1 MINLA
6 ISIEDIIK
14 KIDNIVWGI
23 PLIALIIIVGIVLTI
38 LLKGIQFRKL
48 GLAFK
53 FLTEKEDGEG
63 EVSTFQALCI
73 SLSATIGTG
82 NITGVATAVA
92 IGGPGALFWMIVTA
106 LLGMATKY
114 AEGYLAIRYRHIED
128 GRIIG
133 GPYAYIE
140 YGMGKKFKWLAKV
153 FAMLGMLAAI
163 MGIGTLIQINGITDA
178 AANVFGKSSLDFTLF
193 GKDISIY
200 SVITGLIIAVLT
212 ALILIGGVKR
222 IGRVCEYLV
231 PIMAITY
238 ITICLTVIFTHVTSI
253 PSAFVEIVKM
263 AFTGRA
269 AVAGVIGIT
278 NRDAIKKGVSKGI
291 FTNEAGL
298 GSAPIAIATAK
309 SNDATKQGLISM
321 TSTFMGTV
329 IICMMTG
336 LCIVITGAW
345 DAGLEGIDITSFAFE
360 TGLPFTNPIISAI
373 LVFICITCFA
383 FTTIIG
389 WNLYGSKCLDYFTKG
404 NKKAYLVYQ
413 WIYVI
418 TLLLGPFLKVDVIW
432 GIANIFNGLMAAPN
446 LIALLVLAPK
456 LSKETN
462 QYFVEYKEKNKMVS
476 E

>member
-1 MINLA
+1 MNVPVRE
-6 ISIEDIIK
+6 SGD
-14 KIDNIVWGI
+14 
-23 PLIALIIIVGIVLTI
+23 
-38 LLKGIQFRKL
+38 
-48 GLAFK
+48 
-53 FLTEKEDGEG
+53 
-63 EVSTFQALCI
+63 
-73 SLSATIGTG
+73 
-82 NITGVATAVA
+82 VA
-92 IGGPGALFWMIVTA
+92 
-106 LLGMATKY
+106 
-114 AEGYLAIRYRHIED
+114 
-128 GRIIG
+128 
-133 GPYAYIE
+133 
-140 YGMGKKFKWLAKV
+140 
-153 FAMLGMLAAI
+153 
-163 MGIGTLIQINGITDA
+163 
-178 AANVFGKSSLDFTLF
+178 
-193 GKDISIY
+193 
-200 SVITGLIIAVLT
+200 
-212 ALILIGGVKR
+212 
-222 IGRVCEYLV
+222 
-231 PIMAITY
+231 
-238 ITICLTVIFTHVTSI
+238 
-253 PSAFVEIVKM
+253 
-263 AFTGRA
+263 
-269 AVAGVIGIT
+269 
-278 NRDAIKKGVSKGI
+278 
-291 FTNEAGL
+291 

-360 TGLPFTNPIISAI
+360 TGLPFTNPIVSAI

-389 WNLYGSKCLDYFTKG
+389 WNLYGSKCLDYLTTG

>member
-1 MINLA
+1 
-6 ISIEDIIK
+6 
-14 KIDNIVWGI
+14 
-23 PLIALIIIVGIVLTI
+23 
-38 LLKGIQFRKL
+38 
-48 GLAFK
+48 
-53 FLTEKEDGEG
+53 
-63 EVSTFQALCI
+63 
-73 SLSATIGTG
+73 
-82 NITGVATAVA
+82 
-92 IGGPGALFWMIVTA
+92 
-106 LLGMATKY
+106 
-114 AEGYLAIRYRHIED
+114 
-128 GRIIG
+128 
-133 GPYAYIE
+133 
-140 YGMGKKFKWLAKV
+140 
-153 FAMLGMLAAI
+153 
-163 MGIGTLIQINGITDA
+163 
-178 AANVFGKSSLDFTLF
+178 
-193 GKDISIY
+193 
-200 SVITGLIIAVLT
+200 
-212 ALILIGGVKR
+212 
-222 IGRVCEYLV
+222 
-231 PIMAITY
+231 MAITY

-278 NRDAIKKGVSKGI
+278 IRDAIKEGVSKGI

-389 WNLYGSKCLDYFTKG
+389 WNLYGSKCLDYFTNG

-446 LIALLVLAPK
+446 LIALLALAPK